1 MLVLTQ
7 ELGECMV
14 KAEKNKK
21 ALNIKASKKGAKSL
35 KQKDLKN
42 TDGGKTWG
50 WNNQGEWNNGVL
62 VSDA

>member
-1 MLVLTQ
+1 
-7 ELGECMV
+7 MV